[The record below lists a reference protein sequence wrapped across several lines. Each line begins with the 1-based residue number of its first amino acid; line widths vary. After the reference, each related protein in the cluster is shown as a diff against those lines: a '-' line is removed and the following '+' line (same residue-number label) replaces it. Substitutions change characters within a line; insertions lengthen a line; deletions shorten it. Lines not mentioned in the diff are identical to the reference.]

1 MVLGGMLPMKKIY
14 TLFILGTL
22 MEKDMHG
29 YLLKSV
35 LNDVLGPFKK
45 ISWGVLY
52 PLIHELSELG
62 WIEAIVD
69 ESNEKSK
76 KDYQITDKGRLEF
89 NKLMVE
95 PIEFKHLYM
104 MHFKVK
110 LSAIKWISRYD
121 AVNIYA
127 NYVQYTTVLINYK
140 KSILAHESNEHVN
153 GLIETEMKELQLAR
167 KWSKQMIKKI

>member
-1 MVLGGMLPMKKIY
+1 
-14 TLFILGTL
+14 

-52 PLIHELSELG
+52 PLIHELSEVGL
-62 WIEAIVD
+62 IEAIVH

-76 KDYQITDKGRLEF
+76 KDYQITEKGRLEF

-104 MHFKVK
+104 MYFKVK

-127 NYVQYTTVLINYK
+127 NYVQYTTILINYK
-140 KSILAHESNEHVN
+140 KSILAHEINEHVN

-167 KWSKQMIKKI
+167 KWSKQMIKKL